1 MGINELERLSN
12 ITLRHEL
19 KKRNSAFIA
28 VLHFTVTVGSYIMKP
43 EVSVSN
49 MTCITFMYDLIGIK
63 QDKAEPYSFKHFS
76 KCLFD

>member
-1 MGINELERLSN
+1 
-12 ITLRHEL
+12 
-19 KKRNSAFIA
+19 
-28 VLHFTVTVGSYIMKP
+28 MKP